1 MEFFGIGPLELISI
15 LLIIFI
21 VLGPG
26 DMVKMGHTLG
36 RALRN
41 FRNSELW
48 GSFNDAT
55 RQLRELPRNLMRE
68 TGMEELDSFRQEFK
82 GEINEQKGQ
91 LDELS
96 RQFRAWTRD
105 PEPQSQKKG
114 PKPEIEENPES

>member
-15 LLIIFI
+15 LLIVFI
-21 VLGPG
+21 VMGPG
-26 DMVKMGHTLG
+26 DMVKMGRTLG

-82 GEINEQKGQ
+82 GEINEQQDK

-105 PEPQSQKKG
+105 PEPQSQKTG
-114 PKPEIEENPES
+114 PKSETQEKPES

>member
-15 LLIIFI
+15 LLIVFI
-21 VLGPG
+21 VMGPG
-26 DMVKMGHTLG
+26 DMVKMGRTLG

-82 GEINEQKGQ
+82 GEINDQQGK

-105 PEPQSQKKG
+105 PEPQSQKTG
-114 PKPEIEENPES
+114 PKSETKEKPES